1 MTERPL
7 NAKRNGNDLQRL
19 VDAQSVISSVRNI
32 LNTTLCSRLLN
43 PEIQLDIGYLLFEPV
58 DKHKAWFIA
67 YRLYIMLPLYEPRVS
82 IENINIVP
90 RPEDSLYEVT
100 LSLTIPSLGNM
111 PIRVGDIILNT
122 L

>member
-7 NAKRNGNDLQRL
+7 NAKKNRNDLQRL

-43 PEIQLDIGYLLFEPV
+43 PEIQLDISYLLFEPV

-67 YRLYIMLPLYEPRVS
+67 YKLYIMLPLYEPRVAVS
-82 IENINIVP
+82 NINIVP
-90 RPEDSLYEVT
+90 RPEESLYDVT

-111 PIRVGDIILNT
+111 PIKISDIIFNT
-122 L
+122 I